1 MHYFRSSYTEM
12 LSKVAHSNFDSLHFF
27 IFFFHPWLTNRPVK
41 LFSLSYANLFFNYF
55 VINYWKV
62 VIVLKLSYFTKIF
75 GRCPQPI
82 IIDDV
87 LFISGNFNLL
97 KEIIYFKI
105 QSASER
111 LFVTQR
117 RRLPFY

>member
-87 LFISGNFNLL
+87 LFTSGNLNPL

-105 QSASER
+105 QSASVR